1 LLLPRLIVRLEPQ
14 LQLVPRLEL
23 ISMLATL
30 RSIVETLQFE
40 QRLQQQVPQLELLQ
54 LELA

>member
-30 RSIVETLQFE
+30 RSIVETLQFK

>member
-1 LLLPRLIVRLEPQ
+1 MLLPRLIVRLEPQ